1 MTYVVVF
8 FLPLPEGVVATFGSV
23 VVNLSVAV
31 SFAVVGRGVVVILVV
46 ISVGLAGSFEATVV
60 GNKVSKKN
68 ISEST
73 IAKVVMKRTQFKRL
87 LQKMPSK
94 FIQKIK

>member
-1 MTYVVVF
+1 MTYVF

-23 VVNLSVAV
+23 VVNLSVTV

-60 GNKVSKKN
+60 GNKVSKKKYIRVN
-68 ISEST
+68 DRKSCYETYT
-73 IAKVVMKRTQFKRL
+73 I
-87 LQKMPSK
+87 
-94 FIQKIK
+94 